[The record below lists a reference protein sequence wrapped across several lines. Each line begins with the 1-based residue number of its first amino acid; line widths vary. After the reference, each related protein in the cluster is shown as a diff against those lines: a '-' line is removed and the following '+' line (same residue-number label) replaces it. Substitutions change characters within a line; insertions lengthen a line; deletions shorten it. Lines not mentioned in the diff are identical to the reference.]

1 MTTAQSC
8 ASAASSPTGDRRG
21 MGSEPFTLADTES
34 ARVAA
39 ERLFASVRETLA
51 ELLPPTADIRHVGAT
66 AVPGCLTKG
75 DLDIVVRVPAND
87 FAAADAVLASRF
99 ARNGGSIRTDTFSAF
114 EDGSSQPHLG
124 VQLAVIT
131 GRSTT
136 SIASPKRFGSG
147 PSLSRHTTR
156 SSAHTTAPTWRGI
169 EPPKLPLSSGRWS
182 ACPKKSRRRSWPRG
196 PAAVSRRRS
205 RNQAWRCAR
214 WPRGESRRQPACD
227 EHWRARA

>member
-1 MTTAQSC
+1 
-8 ASAASSPTGDRRG
+8 

-124 VQLAVIT
+124 VQLAVIDGPFDDFHRFT
-131 GRSTT
+131 EALR
-136 SIASPKRFGSG
+136 KRPELVEAYNALKRAHDGADMARYRAAKAAFVERALVG
-147 PSLSRHTTR
+147 LSEK
-156 SSAHTTAPTWRGI
+156 I
-169 EPPKLPLSSGRWS
+169 
-182 ACPKKSRRRSWPRG
+182 
-196 PAAVSRRRS
+196 
-205 RNQAWRCAR
+205 
-214 WPRGESRRQPACD
+214 
-227 EHWRARA
+227 